1 MISLSRL
8 SNFQIALAF
17 SLALHGMLLGIRIV
31 DPEGFERIFKDTPL
45 EVILVNSKSGER
57 PDVAQAIAQANLA
70 GGGEA
75 DSGRAKSPLP
85 PSAQVEIGD
94 ADDMQQRQIEQL
106 QVQQQQLLAQIR
118 REMALLPPPNAQ
130 LDEGDPA
137 QQAQEERRRQ
147 LVQQLAEIEK
157 RINASNARPKR
168 RFVSPATREE
178 KYALYYD
185 TLKRRI
191 EDRGT
196 RNFPEQNGRKLY
208 GELVMNLFIDSRGN
222 VVDTEI
228 IRSSGNRS
236 LDRQAGAI
244 VRAAAPFGNFTA
256 AMKQE
261 AEQLV
266 VTSKFRFTRE
276 EGLSTEFTT
285 R

>member
-1 MISLSRL
+1 MLRL

-17 SLALHGMLLGIRIV
+17 SLALHGMLLGVRIV
-31 DPEGFERIFKDTPL
+31 DPEGFDRIFRDTPL

-57 PDVAQAIAQANLA
+57 PDNAQAIAQANLA
-70 GGGEA
+70 GGGDAEI
-75 DSGRAKSPLP
+75 GRATSPLP
-85 PSAQVEIGD
+85 PSAQIEIGD
-94 ADDMQQRQIEQL
+94 ADDIRERQIDQL
-106 QVQQQQLLAQIR
+106 QQQQQQLLAQVR
-118 REMALLPPPNAQ
+118 RDLAMLPPPDPQ
-130 LDEGDPA
+130 LDEGDPSH
-137 QQAQEERRRQ
+137 QAQEEQRRQ
-147 LVQQLAEIEK
+147 LVQMLAEIEK
-157 RINASNARPKR
+157 RVNASNARPKR

-191 EDRGT
+191 EERGT

-208 GELVMNLFIDSRGN
+208 GELVMNLFIDAKGN
-222 VVDTEI
+222 VLDTEI
-228 IRSSGNRS
+228 ISPSGNRA
-236 LDRQAGAI
+236 LDRQAAAI
-244 VRAAAPFGNFTA
+244 VRAASPFGNFSS

-276 EGLSTEFTT
+276 EGLSTEFVAP